1 MAHDTQPSTRAPNCV
16 SAVVT
21 PRVVGQSELVGNGMT
36 QRAFVNAL
44 ADVALD
50 QVVSERLP
58 PTSEVTGVGVR
69 RSI

>member
-1 MAHDTQPSTRAPNCV
+1 MAHDTQPSTWAPNCV
-16 SAVVT
+16 SALVT

-50 QVVSERLP
+50 QVVSG
-58 PTSEVTGVGVR
+58 EVAPDF
-69 RSI
+69 